1 MIMKKLSRL
10 LALVLALCLALPVF
24 ALAEVTEGAEA
35 AVEDPVLFTFDEKEV
50 TLSQVENILFNLMSN
65 GYLSDYDY
73 ETAIE
78 YLIQNM
84 LAEKQIEKLGLKQFT
99 EEEMDAFRAE
109 AQATWDSAVES
120 NLSYFLSED
129 TEEGRQQARETL
141 EQYYYSMGI
150 NLDVLV
156 EDMVMQAAFEKL
168 YDVILE
174 GKDIAV
180 SEEEVRAAFADYVA
194 QDQQMFEGNVSM
206 YEMYSSYYGYV
217 SMYMPEGFRG
227 VTHILLDVDEEL
239 MNAYTAAQAALEE
252 ESEEGATV
260 TQADVDAALAAIL
273 ESRKDDID
281 AIYNWLE
288 NGETFENLIGIYG
301 TDPSMENEVYLKEG
315 YAVHKDSITYDPVFT
330 AAAFSEKMQK
340 PGDISDPVVS
350 SFGIHIL
357 YYLRDI
363 PSGAVELTDEIYA
376 EIENYLVSTK
386 TNTVYSEAM
395 ATWRAEAQIVY
406 NDEAIADAVNAMNEA
421 AE

>member
-1 MIMKKLSRL
+1 LIMKKLSRL

-301 TDPSMENEVYLKEG
+301 TDPGMENEVYLKEG

-363 PSGAVELTDEIYA
+363 PSGAVELTDDIYA

-386 TNTVYSEAM
+386 TNTAYSEAM
-395 ATWRAEAQIVY
+395 AAWRAEAQIVY

>member
-1 MIMKKLSRL
+1 MKKLSRL
-10 LALVLALCLALPVF
+10 LALMLALCLALPVF

-174 GKDIAV
+174 DKDIAV

-301 TDPSMENEVYLKEG
+301 TDPGMENEVYLKEG

-395 ATWRAEAQIVY
+395 AAWRAEAQIVY

>member
-1 MIMKKLSRL
+1 MKKLSRL
-10 LALVLALCLALPVF
+10 LALMLALCLALPVF

-301 TDPSMENEVYLKEG
+301 TDPGMENEVYLKEG

-395 ATWRAEAQIVY
+395 AAWRAEAQIVY